1 MSFLNKVFKLD
12 VLGAKVSTEVLA
24 GLTTFLTMSYI
35 IAINP
40 IILSDAGMD
49 KGSVF
54 IATIIIAA
62 SSCIFMGLYANWP
75 VVLAPG
81 MGLNA
86 FFTYSVVLSLGFS
99 WQISLFA
106 VFVSGIIFLLISVT
120 SLRTLVV
127 RAIPD
132 NLKAGIGVGVG
143 LFIAYIGL
151 QNSGLVVGSEVTVSS
166 IGDLSQPAVFLS
178 CAGFLLIIFLE
189 ALKVRGSLLISIVL
203 LTITS
208 FFVTDNQFGG
218 IIGKIPEFKTF
229 LALDFN
235 FASLFN
241 TSFLVVVLSL
251 LFVDFFDSTGTLI
264 AISHSIKDRE
274 GGDRLDITKNS
285 RPLIVDSV
293 ATVVGSLLG
302 TSTATSYVESVTGV
316 KAGGKTGLTACVVGV
331 LFLASLFFFPIVNVI
346 PPYATAPALIYVG
359 FLFLQNLKTIDFSNI
374 FELIPAGVAALTI
387 PFTFSISHG
396 IVFGFISYVVIQLG
410 LGRFQKISKMVWVV
424 FLIGVAYLF
433 VH

>member
-86 FFTYSVVLSLGFS
+86 FFTYSVVLSMGFS

-359 FLFLQNLKTIDFSNI
+359 FLFLQNLKTIDFP
-374 FELIPAGVAALTI
+374 IPCFCV
-387 PFTFSISHG
+387 P
-396 IVFGFISYVVIQLG
+396 
-410 LGRFQKISKMVWVV
+410 
-424 FLIGVAYLF
+424 
-433 VH
+433 